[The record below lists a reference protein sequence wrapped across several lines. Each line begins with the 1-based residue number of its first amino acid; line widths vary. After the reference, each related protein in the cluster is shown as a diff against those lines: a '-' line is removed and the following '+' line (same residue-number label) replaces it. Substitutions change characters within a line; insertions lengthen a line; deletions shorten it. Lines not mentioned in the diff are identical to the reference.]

1 MAEHVSNSPAAELR
15 IMSVLVVE
23 DSVTL
28 RFTLSEWLR
37 LSGYVVLEAASADEA
52 AILLK
57 SVINIDL
64 VITDVEMPGNMSG
77 YDLALHIQNERP
89 ALPIIIVSGN
99 ASRKKFR
106 EIGFTDFFEKPYD
119 FLQLANRVAQILP
132 VTKGLPDE

>member
-1 MAEHVSNSPAAELR
+1 M
-15 IMSVLVVE
+15 
-23 DSVTL
+23 
-28 RFTLSEWLR
+28 
-37 LSGYVVLEAASADEA
+37 
-52 AILLK
+52 K